1 MNRDSLFLRVENYIA
16 KKQVSKEH
24 DQLFIRIMAKWP
36 DFVFGYFE
44 IRPDKEISTTR
55 YGKAIT
61 DEYERILVNQI
72 KKLKVSLTNPLR
84 FFVLYTDGIE
94 YPQEVMDLIEKHI
107 VLLGCYSLP
116 GRLYNELMIPDFNLL
131 GSRDVYQKVV
141 KLATPFSERIPVAKF
156 RGAQTGGMYNME
168 TVRSLKLP
176 RLRAMHI
183 AKDHPDL
190 LDIRFTLTYDIQN
203 NGGEE
208 YLRYMKETFGSNAK
222 YERMDT
228 LTSHRYLLSFDGNG
242 ATYARQEMIMAS
254 GSVPL
259 FQTRFVK
266 YWSHFLEDGVNYVRI
281 HDDLS
286 NLVRVVQNLNENPK
300 LAEAIASNARAL
312 ANEVLSP
319 EFQDEYFS
327 YILETISRKIR
338 GGRM

>member
-1 MNRDSLFLRVENYIA
+1 
-16 KKQVSKEH
+16 
-24 DQLFIRIMAKWP
+24 MARWP

-44 IRPDKEISTTR
+44 ISRDKKITTTR
-55 YGKAIT
+55 YGKPIT
-61 DEYERILVNQI
+61 DEYERILINQI
-72 KKLKVSLTNPLR
+72 KKLNVSLINPMR

-94 YPQEVMDLIEKHI
+94 YPEEVIDLIEKHI

-116 GRLYNELMIPDFNLL
+116 GHLYHELMIPDFNLL
-131 GSRDVYQKVV
+131 AQRDIYQKVAKIV
-141 KLATPFSERIPVAKF
+141 TPFSERIPIAKF

-168 TVRSLKLP
+168 AVRSLTLP
-176 RLRAMHI
+176 RLRARHL
-183 AKDHPDL
+183 AKAHPDC
-190 LDIRFTLTYDIQN
+190 LDVHFTLTYQIQN

-208 YLRYMKETFGSNAK
+208 YVRYMKETFGSNAA

-266 YWSHFLEDGVNYVRI
+266 YWSHFLEDGENYI
-281 HDDLS
+281 HINDDLS
-286 NLVRVVQNLNENPK
+286 NLVETVQNLNENPK
-300 LAEAIASNARAL
+300 MAEEIASNARSL

-319 EFQDEYFS
+319 EFQDEYLS
-327 YILETISRKIR
+327 YILESISHKIE
-338 GGRM
+338 GDG